1 LGLARTSILAPA
13 VGALLCLAAGCGDS
27 VAASDPPR
35 ERAERSSPEVGSA
48 LAEAARARREALEE
62 SLRQALAELRP
73 RLEELRERARSETA
87 EGRLALQRLLSE
99 LETTEGAAARTLERL
114 RSEAGDGWE
123 RLAAD
128 AREELERLRKACR
141 EAWSTPKED

>member
-1 LGLARTSILAPA
+1 MGLARTSLLALA
-13 VGALLCLAAGCGDS
+13 VGVLLSLAAGCGDS
-27 VAASDPPR
+27 VDAADPPR
-35 ERAERSSPEVGSA
+35 ERAERS
-48 LAEAARARREALEE
+48 LTEAARARREALEE

-99 LETTEGAAARTLERL
+99 LETTEGAAARALERL

-128 AREELERLRKACR
+128 AREELDHLRKACR
-141 EAWSTPKED
+141 EAWNTSKAD